1 MFGTTANT
9 DLQAQF
15 KIVRGPN
22 SVISDNQLKSGVI
35 DAINAFFNVSNWDFG
50 DTFYFSELATF
61 VHNNLAPD
69 LANMVIVPR
78 SNGQSFG
85 SLFQIQSKADEIFV
99 STATVDNVEI
109 IDSVTA
115 SNLQASGNVVS
126 SVEQV
131 GTVSVTSTDTTRS
144 VTTSVTPTVSTGTTT
159 STTSSGGS
167 SY

>member
-1 MFGTTANT
+1 MT
-9 DLQAQF
+9 
-15 KIVRGPN
+15 
-22 SVISDNQLKSGVI
+22 
-35 DAINAFFNVSNWDFG
+35 
-50 DTFYFSELATF
+50 EL
-61 VHNNLAPD
+61 PEQ
-69 LANMVIVPR
+69 R

-131 GTVSVTSTDTTRS
+131 GTVSVTSTNTTR
-144 VTTSVTPTVSTGTTT
+144 SVTPTVSTGTTT